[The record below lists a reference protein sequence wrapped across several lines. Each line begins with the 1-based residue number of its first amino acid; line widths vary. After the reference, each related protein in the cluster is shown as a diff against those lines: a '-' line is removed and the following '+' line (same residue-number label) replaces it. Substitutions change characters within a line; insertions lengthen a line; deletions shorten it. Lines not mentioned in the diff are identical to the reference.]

1 MQITKEKIM
10 ELENQLAEAIKSNDI
25 PFLKEVLHDELL
37 FLTPNGQMITK
48 AMDLASHQ
56 AREIIVEKLT
66 VTIEEINLI
75 DDTAIVG
82 VVYDTKGSMLGN
94 PIQGQFRYVRFWKQF
109 PEGIQVIG
117 ASCIQ
122 V

>member
-1 MQITKEKIM
+1 MQITKENIID
-10 ELENQLAEAIKSNDI
+10 LENQLAEAIKTSDVH
-25 PFLKEVLHDELL
+25 FLKEVLHDELL
-37 FLTPNGQMITK
+37 FLSPNGQIVTK

-56 AREIIVEKLT
+56 AGEMIVEKLIA
-66 VTIEEINLI
+66 TIEEIRLI
-75 DDTAIVG
+75 DDAAIVG

-94 PIQGQFRYVRFWKQF
+94 PIQGQFRYIRVWKQF
-109 PEGIQVIG
+109 PAGIQVIG